1 MGNSWSND
9 VGTKIFSMPDDEY
22 ISEDTILVYDKI
34 NPVNPN
40 FYLTWLSLFP
50 LYMKSSTIPWFGERR
65 EDEGVGTSQSIL
77 EARQTHPLLLLK
89 VKMHKMI
96 WQHHMHLRCPKRL
109 LQGRKATELPYVY
122 SKLVYYPLCC
132 VKNYDFKI
140 SVSWTMLF
148 HELCLQIPGSGVQFL
163 V

>member
-1 MGNSWSND
+1 MCSQYTWHPANYRRSYLQLRR
-9 VGTKIFSMPDDEY
+9 EY
-22 ISEDTILVYDKI
+22 QIK
-34 NPVNPN
+34 
-40 FYLTWLSLFP
+40 YLLSLSFFI
-50 LYMKSSTIPWFGERR
+50 KSFLGGFESTIPWFGERR